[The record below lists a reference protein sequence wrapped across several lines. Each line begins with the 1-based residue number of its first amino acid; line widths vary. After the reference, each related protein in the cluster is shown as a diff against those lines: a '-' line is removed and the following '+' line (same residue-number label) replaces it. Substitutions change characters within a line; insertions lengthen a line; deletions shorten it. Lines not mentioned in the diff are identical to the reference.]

1 MFKKDSPA
9 NFRRD
14 VGDVILL
21 ITAGEPRGKNKT
33 KQLTMQYANH
43 LKDKNVL
50 IVAAGI
56 GRQSENVKLQN
67 VLINLATSRD
77 FFVKA
82 QFDELDDIVNKLVE
96 MTCIKPGRLYISVGF
111 YRE

>member
-21 ITAGEPRGKNKT
+21 ITDGEPRGKVYT
-33 KQLTMQYANH
+33 PQLTMQYAKD

-56 GRQSENVKLQN
+56 GRQRLRVTMWSF
-67 VLINLATSRD
+67 R
-77 FFVKA
+77 
-82 QFDELDDIVNKLVE
+82 
-96 MTCIKPGRLYISVGF
+96 TC
-111 YRE
+111 

>member
-1 MFKKDSPA
+1 MFKENSPV

-21 ITAGEPRGKNKT
+21 ITDGEPRGKSDT
-33 KQLTMQYANH
+33 LQLTMQYAKD

-56 GRQSENVKLQN
+56 GRQSENVEFQK

-82 QFDELDDIVNKLVE
+82 PFDELDIVDKLVD
-96 MTCIKPGRLYISVGF
+96 MSCIKPGRLYISAG
-111 YRE
+111 RHWG

>member
-21 ITAGEPRGKNKT
+21 ITDGEPRGKT
-33 KQLTMQYANH
+33 DTPQLTTQYAKD

-50 IVAAGI
+50 IVVAGI
-56 GRQSENVKLQN
+56 ERQSDDVELQT

-82 QFDELDDIVNKLVE
+82 QFDKLDDIVGKLVE
-96 MTCIKPGRLYISVGF
+96 MSCIKPGRL
-111 YRE
+111 